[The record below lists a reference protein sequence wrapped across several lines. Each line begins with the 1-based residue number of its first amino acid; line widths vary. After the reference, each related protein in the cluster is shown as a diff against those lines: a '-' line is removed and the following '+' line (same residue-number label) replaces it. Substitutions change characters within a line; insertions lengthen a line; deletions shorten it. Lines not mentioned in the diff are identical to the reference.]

1 MFRESAVLYRRH
13 GKRPFYS
20 RRAGVFPRIAAPG
33 WATGIANSGVNPAFA
48 PAVFYTQRAGTT
60 DTLFCRSPT
69 RLSSD
74 EEANHASPE
83 PHCCIVEPHLAPGIA
98 LLLAQPGLGS
108 HDSPASFVSRSAC
121 AACADILPLVRTNMT
136 SQRRLREIM
145 REHCA
150 EVGEDDGRNPRD
162 DHKQTAAAAMQA
174 VRPGSYVGRSPKP
187 SIGFFPA
194 TSLTTYC
201 EACGWRPSNLHLLHH
216 GCW

>member
-108 HDSPASFVSRSAC
+108 HDSPAFFVSRSAC
-121 AACADILPLVRTNMT
+121 ATCADILPFVRTKMT
-136 SQRRLREIM
+136 SRRRLREIM
-145 REHCA
+145 RRALC
-150 EVGEDDGRNPRD
+150 R
-162 DHKQTAAAAMQA
+162 
-174 VRPGSYVGRSPKP
+174 
-187 SIGFFPA
+187 
-194 TSLTTYC
+194 
-201 EACGWRPSNLHLLHH
+201 GWRRRWPKSARRPQT
-216 GCW
+216 